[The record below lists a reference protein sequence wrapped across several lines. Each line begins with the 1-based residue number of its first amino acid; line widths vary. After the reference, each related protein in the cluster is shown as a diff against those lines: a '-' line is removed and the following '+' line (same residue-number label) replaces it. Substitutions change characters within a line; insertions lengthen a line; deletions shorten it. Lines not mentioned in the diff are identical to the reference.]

1 MNLPNTLT
9 LSRLVLALVI
19 MVLLASEWAWAKV
32 IALLLFGVAGFTDY
46 LDGRLARQ
54 VYGSS
59 AFGKL
64 MDPLA
69 DKILVC
75 AVFVSLVGMRLTYR
89 PDCSLVPAWI
99 AVVIISREFLVTG
112 LRLLA
117 AGQGTII
124 SAGNWGKHKTIWQIV
139 AIVAL
144 LLGLAARELVVARA
158 PDSLYAFD
166 VVFTWAAWCISLA
179 VAVITVLSGAM
190 YFKEHRDLISRQ
202 LNGG

>member
-19 MVLLASEWAWAKV
+19 MVLLASTWAWAKV

-54 VYGSS
+54 VYGPS

-117 AGQGTII
+117 ASQGLVLG
-124 SAGNWGKHKTIWQIV
+124 AGKFGKHKMVWQLIV
-139 AIVAL
+139 IITL
-144 LLGLAARELVVARA
+144 LMGLAIRHDILRGADAAILADFDFCFGYLAYAVSIAVAMITVASGALYFSQHRELIIRH
-158 PDSLYAFD
+158 
-166 VVFTWAAWCISLA
+166 
-179 VAVITVLSGAM
+179 M
-190 YFKEHRDLISRQ
+190 
-202 LNGG
+202 